1 MGHTSVNIREL
12 KSRLSSYLRLVKS
25 GEYVEITER
34 GTLIGRIVPTALPI
48 EDRMAMMAQA
58 GLLLWNKHKI
68 KPIVPVARVRGKR
81 TVSDLL
87 IENRE

>member
-1 MGHTSVNIREL
+1 MGHTVNIREL
-12 KSRLSSYLRLVKS
+12 KIHLSSYLRMVKS
-25 GEYVEITER
+25 GEYVEITDR

-48 EDRMAMMAQA
+48 EDRMEMMAQA
-58 GLLLWNKHKI
+58 GLLIWNKHKM
-68 KPIVPVARVRGKR
+68 KPIAPVARVRGKR